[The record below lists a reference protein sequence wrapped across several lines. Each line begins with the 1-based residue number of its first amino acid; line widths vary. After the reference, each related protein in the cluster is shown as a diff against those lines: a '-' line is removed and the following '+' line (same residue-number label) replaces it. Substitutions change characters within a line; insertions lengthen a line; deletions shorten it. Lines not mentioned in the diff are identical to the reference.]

1 MNIKASLT
9 ALALTAALSAPMASA
24 EIWSNTEVQLQAG
37 GEFETQGGFG
47 KSTGTITTFQH
58 AGGWEYGDNFF
69 FVDHS
74 QYSGKN
80 STPDSAEFYGEWYSN
95 FSLGA
100 MTGSD
105 LSFGPVKDIGLV
117 AGFNYAPEVDSSW
130 VLPGMRLALDLPGF
144 AFAQFDI
151 TAFVHAS
158 GADSSL
164 AGDFGAPFSII
175 DEDTSFM
182 VDFAWALPFKLGS
195 TSWSFEGH
203 AEYIDGRTQ
212 VNNFGTTELE
222 SWILIQPQIRLDV
235 GELIGTPS
243 NRLFAGIEYQ
253 YWKNKLGA
261 KGVDDN
267 TVQFLAVWR
276 F

>member
-1 MNIKASLT
+1 MKVSASLI
-9 ALALTAALSAPMASA
+9 ALTLTAVLNAPMASA
-24 EIWSNTEVQLQAG
+24 ETWGSTEVQLQAG
-37 GEFETQGGFG
+37 GEFESTGAPGQ
-47 KSTGTITTFQH
+47 STGTITTFQH

-69 FVDHS
+69 FVDHTR
-74 QYSGKN
+74 YSGKN
-80 STPDSAEFYGEWYSN
+80 GLPDSAEMYGEWYSH

-100 MTGSD
+100 ITGKD
-105 LSFGPVKDIGLV
+105 LSFGPIKDIGLV
-117 AGFNYAPEVDSSW
+117 AGVNYAPEVDSTW
-130 VLPGMRLALDLPGF
+130 ALPGMRLTLDLPGF
-144 AFAQFDI
+144 AFSQLNI
-151 TAFVHAS
+151 TAYMHAS

-164 AGDFGAPFSII
+164 AGNFNAPFSII
-175 DEDTSFM
+175 DEDTSYM
-182 VDFAWALPFKLGS
+182 VDFSWAYPFAIGS
-195 TSWSFEGH
+195 TNWSIEGH
-203 AEYIDGRTQ
+203 IEYIDGRTQ

-222 SWILIQPQIRLDV
+222 SWILFQPQVRLDV

>member
-1 MNIKASLT
+1 MRITATLT
-9 ALALTAALSAPMASA
+9 ALALTAALSTPMASA
-24 EIWSNTEVQLQAG
+24 EIWGNTEVQIQAG
-37 GEFETQGGFG
+37 GEFEHGFG
-47 KSTGTITTFQH
+47 NQSTGTITTFQH

-80 STPDSAEFYGEWYSN
+80 GYNDSAEFYGEWYSN

-222 SWILIQPQIRLDV
+222 SWILIQPQVRLDV

-253 YWKNKLGA
+253 YWKNKLGM

>member
-1 MNIKASLT
+1 MKILASLT
-9 ALALTAALSAPMASA
+9 AFVLTTALSLPMVSA
-24 EIWSNTEVQLQAG
+24 EIWSNTEVQLQVG
-37 GEFETQGGFG
+37 GEFESAGAQGI
-47 KSTGTITTFQH
+47 STGTITTFQH
-58 AGGWEYGDNFF
+58 VGGWEYGDNFVF
-69 FVDHS
+69 IDHS

-80 STPDSAEFYGEWYSN
+80 GLNDSAEFYGEWYSN

-100 MTGSD
+100 ITGND

-117 AGFNYAPEVDSSW
+117 AGFNYAPEVESTW
-130 VLPGMRLALDLPGF
+130 VLPGVRLALDLPGF

-151 TAFVHAS
+151 TAFIFAS

-164 AGDFGAPFSII
+164 AGNFGAPFSII
-175 DEDTSFM
+175 DEGTSFM

-222 SWILIQPQIRLDV
+222 SWILIQPQVRLDV
-235 GELIGTPS
+235 GELMGTPS

-253 YWKNKLGA
+253 YWKNKLGT

-267 TVQFLAVWR
+267 TLQFLAVWR

>member
-24 EIWSNTEVQLQAG
+24 EIWGNTEVQLQAG
-37 GEFETQGGFG
+37 GEFESTGAPGQ
-47 KSTGTITTFQH
+47 STGTVTTFQH

-69 FVDHS
+69 FIDHS

-80 STPDSAEFYGEWYSN
+80 GLNDSAEFYGEWYSN

-100 MTGSD
+100 LTGKD

-130 VLPGMRLALDLPGF
+130 VLPGVRLALDLPGF

-151 TAFVHAS
+151 TAFIHAS
-158 GADSSL
+158 GADEQS
-164 AGDFGAPFSII
+164 GGFGVV

-182 VDFAWALPFKLGS
+182 VDFSWALPFKLGS
-195 TSWSFEGH
+195 TNWSFEGH

-212 VNNFGTTELE
+212 VNTFGTTELE
-222 SWILIQPQIRLDV
+222 SWILIQPQVRLDV
-235 GELIGTPS
+235 GELIGAPS

-261 KGVDDN
+261 KGIDDN

>member
-1 MNIKASLT
+1 MNIRASLT

-37 GEFETQGGFG
+37 GEFEHGFG
-47 KSTGTITTFQH
+47 QQSTGTITTFQH

-80 STPDSAEFYGEWYSN
+80 GVADSAEFYGEWYSN
-95 FSLGA
+95 FSLSA
-100 MTGSD
+100 MTGAD
-105 LSFGPVKDIGLV
+105 VSFWGVKDVGLV

-130 VLPGMRLALDLPGF
+130 VLPGVTFALDLPGF
-144 AFAQFDI
+144 AFA
-151 TAFVHAS
+151 TLNVSAFMHLS
-158 GADSSL
+158 GADESYYQ
-164 AGDFGAPFSII
+164 DFNSPFKII

-182 VDFAWALPFKLGS
+182 VDLAWAMPFKLGS

-203 AEYIDGRTQ
+203 LEYIDGRTQ
-212 VNNFGTTELE
+212 RNNFGTDELE
-222 SWILIQPQIRLDV
+222 SWILFQPQVRLDV

-253 YWKNKLGA
+253 YWKNKLGM

>member
-1 MNIKASLT
+1 MKISATLMT
-9 ALALTAALSAPMASA
+9 LALTATLNTQAIA
-24 EIWSNTEVQLQAG
+24 ETWSNTEVQLQAG
-37 GEFETQGGFG
+37 GEFESTGVPGQ
-47 KSTGTITTFQH
+47 STGTITTFQH

-69 FVDHS
+69 FIDNTS
-74 QYSGKN
+74 YSGKN
-80 STPDSAEFYGEWYSN
+80 GLADSKEFYGEWYST

-100 MTGSD
+100 ITGND
-105 LSFGPVKDIGLV
+105 LSFGPVKDIGIV
-117 AGFNYAPEVDSSW
+117 MGANYAPEVDSTW
-130 VLPGMRLALDLPGF
+130 FLPGVNLALDLPGF
-144 AFAQFDI
+144 AFANLNI
-151 TAFVHAS
+151 SAFTHAS

-164 AGDFGAPFSII
+164 AGNFDAPFSII

-182 VDFAWALPFKLGS
+182 IDFAWAYPFKIGS
-195 TSWSFEGH
+195 TSWSIEGH
-203 AEYIDGRTQ
+203 VEYIDGRKQ

-222 SWILIQPQIRLDV
+222 SWFLFQPQVRLDV

-243 NRLFAGIEYQ
+243 NRLFAGIEYH

-261 KGVDDN
+261 DGLDEN